1 MNINKLMKQAQKMQE
16 TIAALEVEGN
26 AGGGVVK
33 ATMTGTKHLVA
44 IKLDPGAIDP
54 EDPALLE
61 DLILAAVNDAER
73 KVEGEIAGKMGGALP
88 GMPGLF

>member
-16 TIAALEVEGN
+16 TIAALEVEGD
-26 AGGGVVK
+26 AGGGAVK
-33 ATMTGTKHLVA
+33 VTMTGAKKLLAV
-44 IKLDPGAIDP
+44 KLDPAAVDP
-54 EDPALLE
+54 EDVSLLE

-73 KVEGEIAGKMGGALP
+73 KVEAELQSKLGGALP

>member
-26 AGGGVVK
+26 AGGGAVRV
-33 ATMTGTKHLVA
+33 TMNGAKHVVA
-44 IKLDPGAIDP
+44 INLDPETIDP

-61 DLILAAVNDAER
+61 DLILAAIHDAER
-73 KVEGEIAGKMGGALP
+73 QAEAEINQKMGGA
-88 GMPGLF
+88 MPGFPGLG